1 MFRSTNFCKGPAENN
16 YLIPYKAEYNY
27 MGLLGASNWIS
38 KAPNDFILKNRL
50 NSELR
55 LICFALDTSCKPTT
69 ERITNSKLEFY
80 GIYEF
85 VSPLSTEQFSKLS
98 IDDRFNTNFDVFGLP
113 REIVPEKFKGG
124 NPYFQ

>member
-1 MFRSTNFCKGPAENN
+1 
-16 YLIPYKAEYNY
+16 
-27 MGLLGASNWIS
+27 
-38 KAPNDFILKNRL
+38 
-50 NSELR
+50 
-55 LICFALDTSCKPTT
+55 LICFALDPGCKPTT

-80 GIYEF
+80 GIYEY

-113 REIVPEKFKGG
+113 RENVPEKFKGG